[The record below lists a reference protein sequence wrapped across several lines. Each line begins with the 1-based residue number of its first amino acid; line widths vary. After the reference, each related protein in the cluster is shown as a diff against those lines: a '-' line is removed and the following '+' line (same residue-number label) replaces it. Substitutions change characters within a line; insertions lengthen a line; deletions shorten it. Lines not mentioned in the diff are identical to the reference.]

1 VNFEKSK
8 HFLIV
13 TQYFWPETFR
23 VNDLALGL
31 VSRGH
36 KVTVL
41 TGIPN
46 YPKGSFFDGYK
57 LWQSAE
63 EWNGVEIIRSPL
75 LPRGRGK
82 GWQLALNYLSF
93 AIFGTIT
100 GIVKCRG
107 NYDTILGFAP
117 SPITSAF
124 PAIALRSIKKIPFA
138 FWLQDLWPESLTA
151 AGMPLPSAL
160 MKLVRMM
167 VDFIYKRC
175 DSVFIQ
181 SPGFKQHV
189 LSAGIPE
196 SKIHYVPNWAEELFQ
211 PVKANSEF
219 AVKESLPQGFKVFFA
234 GNIGKAQDFETILEA
249 AKILRQNK
257 KIHWVILG
265 EGRQLK
271 WVKKEI
277 EKHQMKE
284 NFHLLGRKP
293 MELMPSFFAHANVL
307 LATLKKNPA
316 FSVTIP
322 SKIQSYL
329 ACKKP
334 IIVSIEGVGAEIIR
348 NSHSGI
354 CVAPGE
360 PSKLADAVLEIFE
373 MDKTAQE
380 KLGEN
385 GLRYYQSE
393 FERNMVIDRIIK
405 KSSEL
410 QGKVL

>member
-1 VNFEKSK
+1 MNINKSK

-31 VSRGH
+31 ISRGH

-46 YPKGSFFDGYK
+46 YPKGSFFKGYK
-57 LWQSAE
+57 FWQSNE
-63 EWNGVEIIRSPL
+63 DWKGIKIVRSPL
-75 LPRGRGK
+75 FPRGKGK

-100 GIVKCRG
+100 GLIKCRDQ
-107 NYDTILGFAP
+107 YDTILGFAP
-117 SPITSAF
+117 SPVTSAF
-124 PAIALRSIKKIPFA
+124 PAITLRAIKRVPFA

-151 AGMPLPSAL
+151 AGMPLPRIL
-160 MKLVRMM
+160 MKLVRIM

-175 DSVFIQ
+175 DSIFIQ
-181 SPGFKQHV
+181 SPGFKRHV
-189 LSAGIPE
+189 LDAGISE
-196 SKIHYVPNWAEELFQ
+196 SKIHYVPNWAEEIFQ
-211 PVKANSEF
+211 PMVANEEF
-219 AVKESLPQGFKVFFA
+219 AKKEMLPEGFKVFFA

-249 AKILRQNK
+249 AKILKHQK
-257 KIHWVILG
+257 IIHWVVLG

-277 EKHQMKE
+277 SKHKMHE
-284 NFHLLGRKP
+284 TFHLLGRKP
-293 MELMPSFFAHANVL
+293 MEQMPSFFAHANVL
-307 LATLKKNPA
+307 LATLKKNPV
-316 FSVTIP
+316 FSLTIP

-334 IIVSIEGVGAEIIR
+334 IIVSIEGVGSEVIKK
-348 NSHSGI
+348 SQSGI
-354 CVAPGE
+354 SVSPGE
-360 PSKLADAVLEIFE
+360 PIKLANAVVEIFN
-373 MDKTAQE
+373 MDKVTQE
-380 KLGEN
+380 ELGEN
-385 GLRYYQSE
+385 GLRYYRSE
-393 FERNMVIDRIIK
+393 FERNMIIDRIIN

-410 QGKVL
+410 QGKV